1 MWGRRESNPHWRRF
15 KRPASADWATPPGT
29 RFFCGPVIIS
39 RGDMG
44 GRPAYRYAAFVRT
57 SRLPNR
63 SFIHRPSGRTSR
75 SAVGFALLVAGVI
88 ALSAWQ
94 AQLSR
99 DSAGAH
105 WGVALVVRA
114 VVSAIILGRRRQSRT
129 TAAWIAG
136 NIRAVRSWRSQ
147 PVGAVISTLV
157 WTVVIA
163 GVVGW
168 DLVSFI
174 YQSPALPTLS
184 YFIGHVTRY
193 RVGRGLFFALWLVVG
208 VFLVSGWRTETPR

>member
-1 MWGRRESNPHWRRF
+1 MGR
-15 KRPASADWATPPGT
+15 
-29 RFFCGPVIIS
+29 
-39 RGDMG
+39 
-44 GRPAYRYAAFVRT
+44 RPAYRYAAFVPT

-75 SAVGFALLVAGVI
+75 SAVGYAILATGVI

-105 WGVALVVRA
+105 WGVALVVLGA
-114 VVSAIILGRRRQSRT
+114 VVLAIIAGRRRQSRT
-129 TAAWIAG
+129 TTAWIAG
-136 NIRAVRSWRSQ
+136 NIEAIRSWRSQ
-147 PVGAVISTLV
+147 PIGAIISALV
-157 WTVVIA
+157 WTVVLA

-168 DLVSFI
+168 DLISFI
-174 YQSPALPTLS
+174 YQSPELPTLS

-208 VFLVSGWRTETPR
+208 AFLVSGCRTETPR